1 MEKDTKKSMEE
12 RLLLPEK
19 RSNEGRERIA
29 QTWREFTQEVKR
41 LAYIAGPMVVTTTAL
56 NLLLV
61 ISNMMV
67 GHLGELALS
76 SSAIAISLCNVTGIS
91 LLVSLFCISILISS
105 FLLLMNKL
113 IYFITKRNNLEG
125 CDPAYIAEEYGPSE
139 QILLEAIPSHYKLSQ
154 IHLLYDI
161 ASSPYDPLS

>member
-19 RSNEGRERIA
+19 RSNEGREGIA
-29 QTWREFTQEVKR
+29 QPWREFTQEVKR

-105 FLLLMNKL
+105 FLLLMNRL
-113 IYFITKRNNLEG
+113 INFITKRNNLEG
-125 CDPAYIAEEYGPSE
+125 CDPAYIAEYGPSE
-139 QILLEAIPSHYKLSQ
+139 QILLEAIPCHYKLSQ
-154 IHLLYDI
+154 IHLLYSI